1 MSTIVWGKASTGKTT
16 TLAEHA
22 AACLKD
28 PDAHVLFLGFQDRL
42 GDEFLG
48 LIRHHDGDA
57 GRVATMS
64 FQTFCLTIVRQ
75 FSQPLGLA
83 HPLALL
89 SVSEEL
95 ALCLWLTMGRH
106 ESPENIRDALGHIRK
121 LKTGMITPAHYLKD
135 PLHTPDRDTV
145 AWLYPAYQRY
155 LKDLSLIDAADLL
168 LYCIQGLQTLPAAA
182 AAVAKAYRHVVID
195 NAESCTE
202 AQWQLLSLLAHAG
215 VSLLVAVDRPLC
227 PALPHIENWPQTTIL
242 ETKTPYQQPPAV
254 SIAVQHLMGEAGP
267 IPEVSP
273 ISYFMGYDDR
283 EESDYISEQILQQR
297 REAKAS
303 FHDIGIVYRSHAQCH
318 YLMDSLEKH
327 RIPYIVLGKSIS
339 HTETLIGNI
348 LGYLRL
354 VENPQ
359 HQVALLQVLRQ
370 APFHF
375 SGESLHI
382 LRAHMFHHRPEISGA
397 FLTWPDLS
405 ERELDM
411 LRMLLS
417 MVQELRTAYAEH
429 HNIKTLLSD
438 IIAMSGYAAMMEN
451 DDTLSSIEDLE
462 NLDTYI
468 QNLEEDTPLEGLIAD
483 TLLATHDQAER
494 SGDVVSLINAKNL
507 LGRRFKTVFICGLEE
522 GLFPHYSAQFDPE
535 IMADEKTYFY
545 RSLTRSTQFLYL
557 TSAFERSLY
566 GQIRAED
573 VSRWVLGLPK
583 EILTCTL
590 SPKLENHPFKAHLE
604 AYGFVCRIA
613 SPAAVMTPT
622 VYAMG
627 TWVTHPLWGEGVIQA
642 CSGELDQRMLTIAF
656 SDEVRTLMAKYA
668 PLTPMSQHDAS
679 IETPS
684 PQPQTSSQQSRDNED
699 FPHVG

>member
-1 MSTIVWGKASTGKTT
+1 MNTLVWGKASTGKTT

-28 PDAHVLFLGFQDRL
+28 PDAQVLFLGFQDRL

-48 LIRHHDGDA
+48 LIRLQDGDA

-64 FQTFCLTIVRQ
+64 FQRFCLTVVRQ
-75 FSQPLGLA
+75 FSEQIGLA
-83 HPLALL
+83 NPLALL

-95 ALCLWLTMGRH
+95 SLCLWLAIGRH
-106 ESPENIRDALGHIRK
+106 ESPENIRDALAHIRK
-121 LKTGMITPAHYLKD
+121 LKAGLITPEQYLKD
-135 PLHTPDRDTV
+135 PRHTPDKDTV

-155 LKDLSLIDAADLL
+155 LKDLSVLDAADLMSG
-168 LYCIQGLQTLPAAA
+168 CVQIFNTRPEAC
-182 AAVAKAYRHVVID
+182 AAVSKTYRHVVID

-202 AQWQLLSLLAHAG
+202 AQWQILTQLAQAG
-215 VSLLVAVDRPLC
+215 VSLLVAVDQPLC
-227 PALPHIENWPQTTIL
+227 PALPHIEHWPQVTVLETTI
-242 ETKTPYQQPPAV
+242 PHQQPPAV
-254 SIAVQHLMGEAGP
+254 SIAIQHLIGEKGP
-267 IPEVSP
+267 VPEVSP
-273 ISYFMGYDDR
+273 IAYFMGYDDR

-327 RIPYIVLGKSIS
+327 RIPYVVLGKSVS
-339 HTETLIGNI
+339 HTDTLIGHI

-370 APFHF
+370 APFYF

-382 LRAHMFHHRPEISGA
+382 LRAHMFKHKPDSTGQ
-397 FLTWPDLS
+397 FGTWPDLS

-417 MVQELRTAYAEH
+417 MTQELRVAYTEH
-429 HNIKTLLSD
+429 RNIKTLLGD

-468 QNLEEDTPLEGLIAD
+468 QNLEEDTPLEELIAD
-483 TLLATHDQAER
+483 TLLATHDQTER

-507 LGRRFKTVFICGLEE
+507 LGRRFKTVFVCGLEE
-522 GLFPHYSAQFDPE
+522 GLFPHYSAQFDHQ
-535 IMADEKTYFY
+535 IMAEEKAYFY
-545 RSLTRSTQFLYL
+545 RSITRSTQFLYL

-566 GQIRAED
+566 GQIKAED
-573 VSRWVLGLPK
+573 ISRWVLSLPK

-590 SPKLENHPFKAHLE
+590 SPKLENHPLKAELL
-604 AYGFVCRIA
+604 AYGFVCHIA
-613 SPAAVMTPT
+613 TPAAVIAPT
-622 VYAMG
+622 IYAIG
-627 TWVTHPLWGEGVIQA
+627 TRVSHPLWGEGVIQA

-656 SDEVRTLMAKYA
+656 SDEGRTLMAKYA
-668 PLTPMSQHDAS
+668 PLTALSQGSMSVESPPTAS
-679 IETPS
+679 HQRRE
-684 PQPQTSSQQSRDNED
+684 ED
-699 FPHVG
+699 PHVG